1 MLKTLDGLIIADFSM
16 FVAGPFAT
24 GILADLGAEVVKI
37 EPLTGD
43 PLRKNKVGPSVGGQS
58 AQFQTFNHGKKSV
71 TLENI
76 KKNKTLGHLA
86 LIKQSRLSVMPI
98 DSKSWKMIY
107 NMGNI

>member
-1 MLKTLDGLIIADFSM
+1 MLKTLDGLRIADFSM

-24 GILADLGAEVVKI
+24 GILADLGAEVLKI

-71 TLENI
+71 TLDLKDKHGLDI
-76 KKNKTLGHLA
+76 SFYFA
-86 LIKQSRLSVMPI
+86 
-98 DSKSWKMIY
+98 
-107 NMGNI
+107 